1 LPPKAALTDSEADIT
16 DLFSDVE
23 VAAPWIDCPDKTHF
37 STQKGYPL
45 ALCRIIKTFMI
56 GTIPEF

>member
-23 VAAPWIDCPDKTHF
+23 IATPWIDCPDKTYF
-37 STQKGYPL
+37 ST
-45 ALCRIIKTFMI
+45 
-56 GTIPEF
+56 